1 VLFMTVYACKA
12 AAAPAAAAAART
24 ALHVLSRCVA
34 ACALFTQV
42 NTTTMFHLYN
52 FVSVQLRV
60 VGGASGAR
68 RSRGHTRPSSCRKHL
83 RLIFSAK
90 GPL

>member
-42 NTTTMFHLYN
+42 NTLPCFIYIILFPFN
-52 FVSVQLRV
+52 CVWWVGRAERV
-60 VGGASGAR
+60 AHGGTRAHPAAGSTSG
-68 RSRGHTRPSSCRKHL
+68 
-83 RLIFSAK
+83 
-90 GPL
+90 